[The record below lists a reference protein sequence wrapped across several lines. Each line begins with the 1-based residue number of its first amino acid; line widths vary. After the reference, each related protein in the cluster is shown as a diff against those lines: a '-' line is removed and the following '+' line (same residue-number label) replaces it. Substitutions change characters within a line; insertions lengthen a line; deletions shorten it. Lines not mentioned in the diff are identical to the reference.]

1 LEFNGRIL
9 RHRFAVSALRA
20 RALLPDLGPSDDAR
34 AHSARLAAHIR
45 EAIALAGGWIP
56 FDRYMDLALYAPA
69 LGYYA
74 AGSLKFGGAGDFVTA
89 PELSPLFG
97 QCLARP
103 VAQVLRETGG
113 DVLELGPGTGRLA
126 STLLARLAEDGALPR
141 RYLLLEP
148 SADLRERQAGHLRT
162 ALPALADRAVWLDAL
177 PDAFEGIVIANEVL
191 DALPVRVVAW
201 EDDGLDEAGVV
212 ARDERFAW
220 ALRPLEDADLRAEAS
235 ALSVPCPYRS
245 EFNLR
250 ADALVATL
258 AERLHRGALL
268 FVDYGFGRDEYYHP
282 QRHAGTL
289 MCHYRHHAH
298 DDPFHLPGLQ
308 DITAHVD
315 FTRVAKAALAA
326 GLSLAGYT
334 TQARFLV
341 DCGITDLLAR
351 VPPEDAA
358 TYLPTVAGAQKLLA
372 PQEMGELFKAIAFTR
387 GPAAPLPGFRTGDL
401 SRLL

>member
-1 LEFNGRIL
+1 M
-9 RHRFAVSALRA
+9 RA
-20 RALLPDLGPSDDAR
+20 RALLHDLAPSDDAR
-34 AHSARLAAHIR
+34 AHSARLSVLIR
-45 EAIALAGGWIP
+45 DAIAQAGGWMP

-89 PELSPLFG
+89 PELSALFG

-103 VAQVLRETGG
+103 VAHALRDTGG

-126 STLLARLAEDGALPR
+126 ATLLATLAEDDALPR

-148 SADLRERQAGHLRT
+148 SADLRERQAAHLRST
-162 ALPALADRAVWLDAL
+162 QPALADRAVWLDTL
-177 PDAFEGIVIANEVL
+177 PDTFDGIVIANEVL
-191 DALPVRVVAW
+191 DALPVRIVEW
-201 EDDGLDEAGVV
+201 RDGSLHEAGVTI
-212 ARDERFAW
+212 RDKGFAW
-220 ALRPLEDADLRAEAS
+220 ALCPLEDTDLRTEAA
-235 ALSVPCPYRS
+235 ALSVPPPYRS

-250 ADALVATL
+250 ASALVATL

-268 FVDYGFGRDEYYHP
+268 FVDYGFGRAEYYHP
-282 QRHAGTL
+282 QRNAGTL

-315 FTRVAKAALAA
+315 FTRVAQAGMKA
-326 GLSLAGYT
+326 GLTLAGYT
-334 TQARFLV
+334 TQAHFLI
-341 DCGITDLLAR
+341 DCGITDRLAR
-351 VPPEDAA
+351 VSPADAKA
-358 TYLPTVAGAQKLLA
+358 YLPLVAGAQKLLA

-387 GPAAPLPGFRTGDL
+387 GLAAPLPGFRSGDL
-401 SRLL
+401 TRLL